1 MVKASRFSFIV
12 SSCAAPL
19 FSPLNFQSSQMQAG
33 NEHKKEKKRAANMI
47 PLMIAN
53 NNGLT
58 YEGLGIAFSPVIR
71 YAFDIPLL
79 RKNSY
84 MGGLV
89 QVQCLQCREGVC
101 LAPHVKLHHIHETL
115 PTGFLSYPSTLKTEQ
130 APVQCRRISTRMYG
144 IISTR

>member
-1 MVKASRFSFIV
+1 
-12 SSCAAPL
+12 
-19 FSPLNFQSSQMQAG
+19 MQAG
-33 NEHKKEKKRAANMI
+33 NEHKKEKKRTANMI

-84 MGGLV
+84 TGGLV
-89 QVQCLQCREGVC
+89 QVQCLQCRQGVR
-101 LAPHVKLHHIHETL
+101 LHHKPSCTMYTKL
-115 PTGFLSYPSTLKTEQ
+115 FLLSFCHVHRPLRQSKLLCNVGAFQPEYTVSQTQ
-130 APVQCRRISTRMYG
+130 DSAAIS
-144 IISTR
+144 